1 MIPKGGFYRLIQ
13 GTKIGRNEWPIG
25 KIEEKAIA
33 MVKLEASAIQA
44 IRSFLAEKGI
54 QGPLRIDLRSNGCC
68 DPSLLLSVSDVRES
82 DLIQE
87 VEGLTFVMS
96 PEIYR
101 LAGEV
106 TISYA
111 DEIGKKGFLLTPE
124 KPISEWDGFGISDI
138 RF

>member
-1 MIPKGGFYRLIQ
+1 
-13 GTKIGRNEWPIG
+13 
-25 KIEEKAIA
+25 

-54 QGPLRIDLRSNGCC
+54 QGPLRIDLRSSGCC
-68 DPSLLLSVSDVRES
+68 DPSLSLSVNNIRES

-87 VEGLTFVMS
+87 VEGLTLIMS
-96 PEIYR
+96 PEIYQ

-111 DEIGKKGFLLTPE
+111 DEIGRKGFLLTSE
-124 KPISEWDGFGISDI
+124 KPISEWDGFGVSTI
-138 RF
+138 RI